1 MLVRTARHTPT
12 GGTTCARL
20 SFRPPQT
27 AASTSRSS
35 AAPIMANSHRSDPP
49 ATDFHP
55 VLCLCV
61 VIGTLSIPLCVG
73 PKVGRPDASLRTA
86 NGTPES
92 RCYCLRINFGSGWH
106 LDSRSGAFFC
116 YDIAAA
122 VSCFLPSLERKC
134 ICRGVHRGAI
144 RPH

>member
-49 ATDFHP
+49 ETTFSHP
-55 VLCLCV
+55 SAACLLCV
-61 VIGTLSIPLCVG
+61 WDRPRS
-73 PKVGRPDASLRTA
+73 KVGRPDASVRLSD
-86 NGTPES
+86 GTPQS
-92 RCYCLRINFGSGWH
+92 WCFCLRIKFGSGWH
-106 LDSRSGAFFC
+106 LDSHSGAFFC
-116 YDIAAA
+116 YDIAR
-122 VSCFLPSLERKC
+122 VLFLSQRLGAEVHLSLC
-134 ICRGVHRGAI
+134 A
-144 RPH
+144 